1 MSHSILRRLA
11 VVAIALGLSASSAS
25 LFSAD
30 PPAAADTADRAAAAL
45 YEGIKTY
52 TLDNGLRVY
61 LKPIPSAPVVTVMV
75 AYKVGSSDE
84 DLNSTGLA
92 HYLEHL
98 MFKGTKKLKPG
109 DIDRLTQINGGNN
122 NAYTS
127 EDYTVYHFQF
137 AADRWDVALQIEAD
151 RMQNLVID
159 KAHEFEMEKGAVIEE
174 LKRNEDEPWDL
185 ELKAVLPMLFGSKE
199 PYGHP
204 VIGEEEHVRAATAK
218 IIKGYY
224 DKWYHPNN
232 AALVICGG
240 FDPDK
245 AIARVKELLGPIP
258 SVKLPERKK
267 ADAVT
272 RENPVRKE
280 IPSKF
285 EVARLLLGFN
295 TIRTGEPDYYALEVL
310 DAILSG
316 GKTSRLYR
324 KLIEEERI
332 ANTVGTSNS
341 TGRYPGWFSVQVEL
355 LKGQDR
361 KKAEAKTLAELDKLR
376 DAAPSAAELKR
387 AKRRLLAGAIFQR
400 EGVQGL
406 ADSIARGVTTND
418 LDFLKT
424 YLTKIQAVTAE
435 DVQRVAK
442 TYLDPQKRA
451 VVWSVPGSKKSDA
464 GSGSGAALAIRN
476 PQSTIRNRSNRN
488 RAEPAAIGGS
498 DFSLK
503 NVKRVVLDNGLTVLL
518 FEDHRLPIVVA
529 QADVK
534 YGRLSEPAGQV
545 GVGNLTGRL
554 LDEGTDKHTG
564 PQIAEMIEGVGGQ
577 LSLDASGGSVR
588 VLTPDRALGLKIL
601 FECLTHAAFPKDAL
615 ERERQRLLNE
625 IDDTETQPEAR
636 AQRTFRALV
645 YGKHPYSRPS
655 LGVRADVVK
664 LTRENVEA
672 FYHKLFVPNNTV
684 VAVVGDFDSD
694 KVLEEIK
701 GLTAEWKKT
710 DFTRPKEPKVEK
722 PEKFT
727 EKILTMPEAAQLHF
741 LMGHVGI
748 TRDNPDYYKLLVM
761 DYVLGTGTGFTDR
774 LSATLRDRQ
783 GLAYTVTAN
792 ITSSASEEP
801 GVFACYIGTAPK
813 NFDHVKKSFLAE
825 LKRIRDEPPTD
836 TEVENAKKYLL
847 GSLPFRFTT
856 DGRIAEQLLSME
868 RYKLGF
874 GYLDDYRKAV
884 AAVTPADVQ
893 AVAKKYL
900 DPEHMVLVAAGAIDA
915 KGKVVAPPPKE

>member
-1 MSHSILRRLA
+1 MFRRAVLVLA
-11 VVAIALGLSASSAS
+11 ALVPAGT

-30 PPAAADTADRAAAAL
+30 PPPATDASDRAAAAL
-45 YEGIKTY
+45 YEGIQTY

-61 LKPIPSAPVVTVMV
+61 LKPIPSSPVVTVMV

-84 DLNSTGLA
+84 NLDATGLS

-137 AADRWDVALQIEAD
+137 AADRWDVALKIEAD
-151 RMQNLVID
+151 RMQNLLID
-159 KAHEFEMEKGAVIEE
+159 KAHEFEQEKGAVIEE

-185 ELKAVLPMLFGSKE
+185 EMKALLPMLFGNKE

-204 VIGEEEHVRAATAK
+204 VIGEEEHVRAATAQV
-218 IIKGYY
+218 IKAHY

-245 AIARVKELLGPIP
+245 ALARVKELFDPIP

-267 ADAVT
+267 ADLLT
-272 RENPVRKE
+272 RDKPARKA
-280 IPSKF
+280 INSKF
-285 EVARLLLGFN
+285 EVARMLMGYN
-295 TIRTGEPDYYALEVL
+295 TIRTGEPDFYALEVL

-316 GKTSRLYR
+316 GKTARLYR
-324 KLIEEERI
+324 KLVEEDRI
-332 ANTVGTSNS
+332 ANTVGSSNS

-361 KKAEAKTLAELDKLR
+361 KKAEAKVLAELQKLR
-376 DAAPSAAELKR
+376 DDPPSDAELKR
-387 AKRRLLAGAIFQR
+387 TKRRLLASAVFQR
-400 EGVQGL
+400 EGVHGL

-424 YLTKIQAVTAE
+424 YLSKIQAVTAE

-442 TYLDPQKRA
+442 KYLDPEKRA
-451 VVWSVPGSKKSDA
+451 VVWSVPSEKRSQASAFGSRLSAVRPRRELGRADKE
-464 GSGSGAALAIRN
+464 AA
-476 PQSTIRNRSNRN
+476 
-488 RAEPAAIGGS
+488 PAGGS
-498 DFSLK
+498 ADFSLK
-503 NVKRVVLDNGLTVLL
+503 NVKRVVLDNGLTILL

-534 YGRLSEPAGQV
+534 YVRLSEPEGQV
-545 GVGNLTGRL
+545 GVANLMGRL

-564 PQIAEMIEGVGGQ
+564 REIAELIEGVGGQ
-577 LSLDASGGSVR
+577 LGLEATGASVK
-588 VLTPDRALGLKIL
+588 VLATDRALGLKL
-601 FECLTHAAFPKDAL
+601 FFECLTRAAFPKEAL

-625 IDDTETQPEAR
+625 IADSETQPESK
-636 AQRTFRALV
+636 AQRTFRSLV
-645 YGKHPYSRPS
+645 YGNHPFARPPQ
-655 LGVRADVVK
+655 GVRADVEK
-664 LTRENVEA
+664 LTRENIEA
-672 FYHKLFVPNNTV
+672 FYHRVFVPNNTV
-684 VAVVGDFDSD
+684 VAVVGDFDAD
-694 KVLEEIK
+694 KVVQEIK
-701 GLTAEWKKT
+701 ELTADWKKT
-710 DFTRPKEPKVEK
+710 DFGRPTEPKVTK

-727 EKILTMPEAAQLHF
+727 QKILTMPEAAQLHF

-774 LSATLRDRQ
+774 LSANLRDRQ

-792 ITSSASEEP
+792 ITSSAAEEP

-813 NFDHVKKSFLAE
+813 NFEHVKKSFLAE
-825 LKRIRDEPPTD
+825 LNRIRDEPPTEA
-836 TEVENAKKYLL
+836 EVENAKKYLL

-856 DGRIAEQLLSME
+856 DSRIAEQLLSIE
-868 RYKLGF
+868 RHKLGF

-915 KGKVVAPPPKE
+915 QGKVVAPPP